1 MVSSFDRCRYLMVF
15 VLFGT
20 IQMSK
25 CMKLVNDYEQ
35 MEAFHKKFSKNVQC
49 EICQQKGDLVPW
61 WHGSLVPSLLQKT
74 PQSKNGSSRA
84 AVSQFFHS

>member
-1 MVSSFDRCRYLMVF
+1 MQVFDGICIIWNHPDVEMYEI
-15 VLFGT
+15 G
-20 IQMSK
+20 QW
-25 CMKLVNDYEQ
+25 DEQ
-35 MEAFHKKFSKNVQC
+35 METFIEIFDGVQC